1 MGKRPKERVTLPAVV
16 EESWALGVQEASA
29 VAPLADGSLLVV
41 DDEQGVFH
49 CRRGETPVVLA
60 ATAGLA
66 DLEGLC
72 LDPAGERAWVLA
84 ERDGSVWRYQVEGG
98 DFAAGERL
106 GKLPRLSKT
115 KNQGWEGLA
124 LAPAGLFGETAKL
137 LAAHQRKPRVVGV
150 FDPDDLHEEALLP
163 IPKDAKK
170 LLGDLNDLAVDPRN
184 GHLFVLS
191 GKAGLL
197 AELRHDDGSLVTHRM
212 LSVAASKRDVPEG
225 LAFDRGGRL
234 WLVTDG
240 EGWLRRIAVDA

>member
-60 ATAGLA
+60 AIAGLA

-98 DFAAGERL
+98 DFD
-106 GKLPRLSKT
+106 
-115 KNQGWEGLA
+115 
-124 LAPAGLFGETAKL
+124 
-137 LAAHQRKPRVVGV
+137 HPRV
-150 FDPDDLHEEALLP
+150 PDSHP
-163 IPKDAKK
+163 
-170 LLGDLNDLAVDPRN
+170 
-184 GHLFVLS
+184 H
-191 GKAGLL
+191 
-197 AELRHDDGSLVTHRM
+197 
-212 LSVAASKRDVPEG
+212 
-225 LAFDRGGRL
+225 
-234 WLVTDG
+234 
-240 EGWLRRIAVDA
+240 LRRHVLYRLTRADWLARGDSS